1 MSPAPYAPAVHSPVV
16 MRRRGFCYRAV
27 ASAAWLVLAP
37 WQTMA
42 ANARRRG
49 RGTIPL
55 AELDPETFAGQLNT
69 LFSVHA
75 GEPGWRRL
83 QLIRM
88 EMKERFERENPG
100 ALDANFERFSLVF
113 AGLRTEALE
122 QETYLFEHPQ
132 IGRFELFIVPV
143 ISSDPVL
150 QKYEAVFNRPKA
162 FPRNSTTF

>member
-1 MSPAPYAPAVHSPVV
+1 

-27 ASAAWLVLAP
+27 AGVAGLAFAP
-37 WQTMA
+37 WETMA
-42 ANARRRG
+42 ATARRRG

-55 AELDPETFAGQLNT
+55 TELDPETFAGQLNT

-75 GEPGWRRL
+75 GEQGRRRL

-88 EMKERFERENPG
+88 EMKERSEREKPD

-132 IGRFELFIVPV
+132 VGRFELFIVPV
-143 ISSDPVL
+143 ISSDPEL

-162 FPRNSTTF
+162 STRNSTTF